1 MLDEEVPL
9 ILGRLAVL
17 GPDDAGRPV
26 QVEHVDE
33 LLLLLLQLLDLSLQ
47 VGVNRL
53 ELLRLLQRREEKK
66 SVVSLSFDVNALLDK
81 ILCTLGYLVTKK
93 HKE

>member
-9 ILGRLAVL
+9 ILGRLAIL
-17 GPDDAGRPV
+17 GPDDAGWSV

-47 VGVNRL
+47 VGVNRFKF
-53 ELLRLLQRREEKK
+53 LRLLQKRGEEI
-66 SVVSLSFDVNALLDK
+66 S
-81 ILCTLGYLVTKK
+81 C
-93 HKE
+93 